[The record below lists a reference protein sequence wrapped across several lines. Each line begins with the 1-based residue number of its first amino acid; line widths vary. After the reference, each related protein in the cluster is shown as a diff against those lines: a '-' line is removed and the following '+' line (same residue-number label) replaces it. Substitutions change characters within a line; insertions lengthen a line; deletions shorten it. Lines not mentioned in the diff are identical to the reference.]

1 MLSLERWAILL
12 AGLVVLFWATAAT
25 AFELALRWVT
35 PFELLVYSVATSVI
49 ALALILS
56 LRGGWGQLRS
66 TPRAALLRA
75 GLLGALNPFLYYLV
89 LFAAYAR
96 LPGQIAMSLNYAWP
110 LVLALLAVPI
120 LHQPLSRRQGLAIL
134 VSFAGALI
142 IVTGGSLAL
151 VGLDTLGVAL
161 ALTSTLIWASF
172 WLLSARDGTDPVLTL
187 FLGFCVGLLLAL
199 IASSVFGGIALP
211 PPVAWPALVYVGL
224 FEMGLSFVLW
234 LTALRWGRSAARLAQ
249 LIYLAPFLS
258 LLFLHLIIGESIA
271 SSTPVGLAL
280 IVGAILW
287 QEKRAPKRG
296 PG

>member
-1 MLSLERWAILL
+1 MLSRERWAILL

-25 AFELALRWVT
+25 AFKLALRWVT

-56 LRGGWGQLRS
+56 LRRGWGQLGNI
-66 TPRAALLRA
+66 PHAALLRA

-172 WLLSARDGTDPVLTL
+172 WLLNARDGIEPVLTL

-199 IASSVFGGIALP
+199 LVSPVFGGIALP
-211 PPVAWPALVYVGL
+211 PAVAWPALVYVGL

-234 LTALRWGRSAARLAQ
+234 LIALRWGRSAARLAQ

-258 LLFLHLIIGESIA
+258 LLFLHLIIGEPIA
-271 SSTPVGLAL
+271 PSTPVGLAL

-287 QEKRAPKRG
+287 QERRAPKRG

>member
-1 MLSLERWAILL
+1 MLSRERWAILL

-25 AFELALRWVT
+25 AFKLALRWVT

-56 LRGGWGQLRS
+56 LRRGWRQLGNI
-66 TPRAALLRA
+66 PHAALLRA

-172 WLLSARDGTDPVLTL
+172 WLLSARDGIDPVLTL

-199 IASSVFGGIALP
+199 IASPVFGGIALP

-258 LLFLHLIIGESIA
+258 LLFLHLIIGEPIA
-271 SSTPVGLAL
+271 PSTPVGLAL
-280 IVGAILW
+280 IIGAILW
-287 QEKRAPKRG
+287 QEGRAPKRG

>member
-1 MLSLERWAILL
+1 VLSLERWAILL

>member
-25 AFELALRWVT
+25 AFKLALRWVT
-35 PFELLVYSVATSVI
+35 PFELLVYSVATSII

>member
-25 AFELALRWVT
+25 AFKLALRWVT
-35 PFELLVYSVATSVI
+35 PFELLVYSVATSII

-271 SSTPVGLAL
+271 PSTPVGLAL